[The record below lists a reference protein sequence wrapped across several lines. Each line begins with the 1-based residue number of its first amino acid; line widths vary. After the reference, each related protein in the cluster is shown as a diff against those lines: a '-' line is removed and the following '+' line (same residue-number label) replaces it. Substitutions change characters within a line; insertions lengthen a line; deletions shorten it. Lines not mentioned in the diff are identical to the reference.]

1 MLPQEDKHVLLQ
13 RELTFYIRY
22 YYFLS
27 FQKYAY
33 RDHMNRYAVLFD
45 KMKTAFPDTVNAR
58 VVLHHI
64 LDTLLGE
71 AMKQTVDPKEDG
83 NTAAIRSF
91 FLIFSVVKSY
101 VNQDKLGEGA

>member
-45 KMKTAFPDTVNAR
+45 KMKTAFPDTVKAR

-91 FLIFSVVKSY
+91 FLIFSVVKNY

>member
-45 KMKTAFPDTVNAR
+45 KMKTAFPAPSFAR
-58 VVLHHI
+58 
-64 LDTLLGE
+64 
-71 AMKQTVDPKEDG
+71 AP
-83 NTAAIRSF
+83 
-91 FLIFSVVKSY
+91 
-101 VNQDKLGEGA
+101 